1 MPIKVSSFIMQGA
14 SLEGENPL
22 PFFRAR
28 EHNLYPTVVELF
40 PDSKKEL
47 LGYETAFRVLPYRM
61 QDRYSRR
68 RHPIYFKQIILEN
81 DLIEAVFLPEFGGRL
96 YSLRDKKT
104 GRDILYRNSV
114 FQPANLAIRN
124 AWLSGGIEWNI
135 GQIGHTFTT
144 CSPVYVARVKDEN
157 EGDFLRIYEFERC
170 KKVFWKLDF
179 HLPSGSNMLYVY
191 TSIVNPSD
199 ESVPMYWW
207 TNIAVEESE
216 GMRVFAP
223 ADEVIYINPAVE
235 QNNQIDYGVSRMPI
249 LPSLPDKDSSY
260 PWNFNFSN
268 EYFFQVPDNEKAPW
282 EAAVYEN
289 GRMFFET
296 STSMLRYRKM
306 FCWGNHAGG
315 RRWKEYLSVPGE
327 GSVEIQGGLAPTQLH
342 GMDMPAH
349 TVWEWTQVF
358 GISSVD
364 RDKAHQKDW
373 FAARSIVE
381 EKIRRLMPCET
392 LYNKHSYFQEC
403 SLDDSLE
410 ILHDGSGWG
419 ALELLRMRSAGKRIV
434 LDGFMFPLSS
444 IGPEQ
449 YPWLCLLNTGT
460 LPETDICDKPV
471 SWMIQRDWEVLLK
484 KSIENPQNRNWNAL
498 LHYGVMLYE
507 KGREEEAVVVWKE
520 SLEKCP
526 SAWVYRN
533 MAVAE
538 KNKGNLNGA
547 IEYMEKALQFFGEF
561 CDQSFAEEYISL
573 LNDKKNYDKAWEY
586 YKGLPDK
593 LASAERIRI
602 MAGVA
607 ALETD
612 HLDFVA
618 GIFEHEYA
626 VIREGEVLLTELWF
640 KYNAKMLAKQRG
652 ITYSSE
658 LIEECKKL
666 YPPPRRIDYRQY

>member
-1 MPIKVSSFIMQGA
+1 MSIRVSSFVIQGVL
-14 SLEGENPL
+14 LEGENPL

-28 EHNLYPTVVELF
+28 EHNLFPTMIEPF
-40 PDSKKEL
+40 PDNKKEL
-47 LGYETAFRVLPYRM
+47 LGYEAAFRVLPYRM

-68 RHPIYFKQIILEN
+68 RHPICLKQIILEN

-104 GRDILYRNSV
+104 GKNILYRNSV
-114 FQPANLAIRN
+114 FQLANLAIRN
-124 AWLSGGIEWNI
+124 AWFSGGIEWNI
-135 GQIGHTFTT
+135 G
-144 CSPVYVARVKDEN
+144 SPVYVAKVKDKK

-179 HLPSGSNMLYVY
+179 HLPSGSNMLYLY

-199 ESVPMYWW
+199 ESIPMYWW

-235 QNNQIDYGVSRMPI
+235 QNSQIGYGISRMPV
-249 LPSLPDKDSSY
+249 LPSLPGKDFSY
-260 PWNFNFSN
+260 PWKSNFSN

-282 EAAVYEN
+282 EAAVYED

-296 STSMLRYRKM
+296 STSMLHYRKI

-315 RRWKEYLSVPGE
+315 RHWQEYLSVAGE
-327 GSVEIQGGLAPTQLH
+327 GYVEMQDGLAPTQLH

-349 TVWEWTQVF
+349 AVWKWTQVF
-358 GISSVD
+358 GITSVD
-364 RDKAHQKDW
+364 RDKAHQTDW
-373 FAARSIVE
+373 FAARSSVE
-381 EKIRRLMPCET
+381 EEIRKLISYEA
-392 LYNKHSYFQEC
+392 LYKNHSYFQEC
-403 SLDDSLE
+403 SLNNSLE

-419 ALELLRMRSAGKRIV
+419 ALELLRMQNAGKKIV
-434 LDGFMFPLSS
+434 LDGFRFPLSS

-449 YPWLCLLNTGT
+449 YPWLCLLNTGI
-460 LPETDICDKPV
+460 LPETDACDKPV
-471 SWMIQRDWEVLLK
+471 SWMVQRDWEVLLK
-484 KSIENPQNRNWNAL
+484 KSIENSQNRNWNAL

-507 KGREEEAVVVWKE
+507 KGCEEEAVAVWKE

-538 KNKGNLNGA
+538 KNKDNLNGA
-547 IEYMEKALQFFGEF
+547 IEYMKKALQFFGEF
-561 CDQSFAEEYISL
+561 CDQSLAEEYISL
-573 LNDKKNYDKAWEY
+573 LNNKRDYAKTWEY

-593 LASAERIRI
+593 LASAERIKI

-607 ALETD
+607 ALETG

-640 KYNAKMLAKQRG
+640 KYNAKMLAKQRSV
-652 ITYSSE
+652 IYSSE

-666 YPPPRRIDYRQY
+666 YPPPRRIDFRSI